1 MRTSLHLGLLMI
13 GAVGAFAACSSDEE
27 GCLPG
32 DATCAPPTTA
42 GGSGGQVG
50 GGGTGGATGGTGGA
64 PTGGA
69 GGGGSSANT
78 GPALALVA
86 GSIADGSN
94 TFGIRGSVYSAN
106 SMNNTITPTF
116 PANNICITGT
126 VGPVLNDPTTMMP
139 DYTNYW
145 GIEVGINLNEG
156 AAPGGG
162 GGGDDA
168 GAAPV
173 GDAGEA
179 AADAGGGVTPP
190 PAGGNAALPW
200 DRGPVLG
207 FTFKIDGATIPPFRF
222 KTKPTAATN
231 EQNFCRQ
238 VAAAVSGSTVTVLF
252 SDMIESCWQT
262 GGANPMGTLDNIAWQ
277 IPADPGV
284 PHPYDF
290 CVSDIRPIIP

>member
-32 DATCAPPTTA
+32 DPTCAAPPTT
-42 GGSGGQVG
+42 GGTGGVTG
-50 GGGTGGATGGTGGA
+50 GGGTGGAPSGGSGGA
-64 PTGGA
+64 PVGGA
-69 GGGGSSANT
+69 GGGGPTANT

-106 SMNNTITPTF
+106 STNNTITPTF

-126 VGPVLNDPTTMMP
+126 VGPVLNNPDTAMP
-139 DYTNYW
+139 DYSAYW

-156 AAPGGG
+156 AGPGGG
-162 GGGDDA
+162 GGGDA
-168 GAAPV
+168 GAPV
-173 GDAGEA
+173 GDAGG
-179 AADAGGGVTPP
+179 ADAGAVTPP
-190 PAGGNAALPW
+190 PAGGNTALPW
-200 DRGPVLG
+200 ERGSVLG

-222 KTKPTAATN
+222 KTKPTTATT

-238 VAAAVSGSTVTVLF
+238 VPAAVSGSTVTVLF
-252 SDMIESCWQT
+252 SDMIESCWQP
-262 GGANPMGTLDNIAWQ
+262 GGMSPAGTLDNIAWQ